1 MTTTLATADGWF
13 KEIYGEAVNSVP
25 TFALVR
31 ERTKFRDAE
40 RTGDSYHFPVRLTRS
55 HGWTLASGATA
66 GTAFALNAVRTGTM
80 KDASLSGSSF
90 VMREAF
96 AYKAVASAVSAGKT
110 AFGNLLD
117 DAMEDMLETTN
128 AILETTMRYGGSDL
142 GLGVNE
148 TDGAASS
155 PQDFTLT
162 AASSAMGMWAMLE
175 NAELDVYNA
184 DGATQVN
191 TNAAVVL
198 TKATYDASTGKVTL
212 SVTGNTTDLN
222 AIIATDIFVLRGMVG
237 GAMDGIDAIAT
248 NSGTLFGIS
257 AATYST
263 WAANSYSANSA
274 ALTMG
279 KLTQA
284 AGLVA
289 MRVGQ
294 MPLVAAVSIPT
305 WSNLNNDTAAL
316 RRLVKNEGRVEL
328 GAQSI
333 VYYGPTGALEIV
345 PDAMCK
351 GGEAFILD
359 FSEFRRVGASDVT
372 FNLPGVDGKIANDR
386 FFRELADSA
395 GFEIRSFWDQGIILR
410 KPRTLCKV
418 TGIVNS
424 NA

>member
-1 MTTTLATADGWF
+1 MATTIATADGWF
-13 KEIYGEAVNSVP
+13 KEIYGEAVNTAPS
-25 TFALVR
+25 FALYR
-31 ERTKFRDAE
+31 ERIKFRDAE
-40 RTGDSYHFPVRLTRS
+40 RLGDSYHFPVRLTRS

-66 GTAFALNAVRTGTM
+66 GTAFTLNAVRTGTM

-90 VMREAF
+90 VMRESF
-96 AYKAVASAVSAGKT
+96 AYKAVSSAVSAGKT

-117 DAMEDMLETTN
+117 DAVEDMLETTN
-128 AILETTMRYGGSDL
+128 AILEITMRFGGSSL
-142 GLGVNE
+142 GINE
-148 TDGAASS
+148 TTGAASS
-155 PQDFTLT
+155 PQDFVIT

-175 NAELDVYNA
+175 NAELDAYA
-184 DGATQVN
+184 SDLTTQRN
-191 TNAAVVL
+191 SNAAIVL
-198 TKATYDASTGKVTL
+198 TKAAYDATTGKVTL
-212 SVTGNTTDLN
+212 SVTGNTTDLD
-222 AIIATDIFVLRGMVG
+222 ALVSTDVFVLRGMVG
-237 GAMDGIDAIAT
+237 GAMDGVDKIAT
-248 NSGTLFGIS
+248 NTGSLFGIS

-263 WAANSYSANSA
+263 WGANSFSAGSA

-294 MPLVAAVSIPT
+294 MPLVASVSIPT

-333 VYYGPTGALEIV
+333 VYHGPTGPLEIV
-345 PDAMCK
+345 PDPMCK
-351 GGEAFILD
+351 GGEAFIQD

-372 FNLPGVDGKIANDR
+372 FNLPGVDGKMQNDR
-386 FFRELADSA
+386 FFRELSDSA
-395 GFEIRSFWDQGIILR
+395 GFEIRSFWDQGIVLR